1 MTASMIHFPKA
12 NPHMWGSNQQPFT
25 YKLLTLSPLLNHIS
39 LNKFKIISEMSFTVS
54 EIQHLEVFVTLDY
67 WVLYLLCFYPSVFSS
82 LKWEESQ
89 FNIKVKIQ
97 NRSNF
102 SWLNLP
108 LVFVHMLTVTA
119 VIESA
124 ANPTETI
131 MNLKDTKSEK
141 SESKLLIIHMTSL
154 QFSV

>member
-1 MTASMIHFPKA
+1 MTASMIHFPKT

-25 YKLLTLSPLLNHIS
+25 SDSQSSAEPHLAQQIQNHLWNVVYSIR
-39 LNKFKIISEMSFTVS
+39 NK
-54 EIQHLEVFVTLDY
+54 HLEVFVLLDY
-67 WVLYLLCFYPSVFSS
+67 WVLYSLCFHPSVFSS

-89 FNIKVKIQ
+89 FNIKIKIQ
-97 NRSNF
+97 NHSNF

-119 VIESA
+119 VIKSA